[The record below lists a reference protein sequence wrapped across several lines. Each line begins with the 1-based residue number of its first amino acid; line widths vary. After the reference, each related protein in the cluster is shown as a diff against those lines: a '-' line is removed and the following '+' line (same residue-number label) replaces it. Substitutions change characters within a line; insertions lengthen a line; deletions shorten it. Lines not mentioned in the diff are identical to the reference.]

1 MVTRYVADFLG
12 FGHLVQSDKNDKAP
26 YSENE
31 IYQHITNCQVF
42 LSYNSDETKLLK
54 RRKAFKDSM
63 TFLLNLTKQGNICNA
78 ARWPP
83 TRWIRNGLGF
93 IVSCGKSGS
102 NPMEALGFKVAQ
114 EVLKNEKNA
123 GRAAAILLLTGLDSA
138 YNSVLA
144 VSGPP

>member
-1 MVTRYVADFLG
+1 M
-12 FGHLVQSDKNDKAP
+12 NEKAP

-63 TFLLNLTKQGNICNA
+63 TFLLKLTKQGNICNA
-78 ARWPP
+78 ACWTP

-93 IVSCGKSGS
+93 IASRGKSRS
-102 NPMEALGFKVAQ
+102 NSMEALGFKLAQ
-114 EVLKNEKNA
+114 EVLKNEKDV
-123 GRAAAILLLTGLDSA
+123 GRAAAILLLAGLDSS
-138 YNSVLA
+138 YNTVLA
-144 VSGPP
+144 VSNF